1 MSAHI
6 INNIVIDTNTSLNGD
21 FFIDWEPCTVISIIL
36 FFALAGVTTGYVLM
50 DSLIPKKT
58 KTVETDES
66 KRIREYEKG
75 YLDELVALDDIELSK
90 EVLSALREVKVEDET
105 PFGKVIM
112 TYNSDTESY
121 WYYSD
126 SKSVPYKTLDA
137 VARQFAVTHS
147 CKCVCVN
154 YKEEWEKAKAAAKAA
169 ETKGAETKAA
179 ETKPN
184 KQRDVFAKLKKYN
197 DIDKQA
203 NAESNATVN
212 GKRKDSIKRRKYKLV
227 NEKAN
232 RFTHKGRL
240 TEYVVHNKSE
250 PEIKPK
256 PNPKAKITFADF
268 KANANANAN
277 ANASVVEK
285 SKKEN

>member
-1 MSAHI
+1 M
-6 INNIVIDTNTSLNGD
+6 
-21 FFIDWEPCTVISIIL
+21 
-36 FFALAGVTTGYVLM
+36 
-50 DSLIPKKT
+50 
-58 KTVETDES
+58 
-66 KRIREYEKG
+66 
-75 YLDELVALDDIELSK
+75 
-90 EVLSALREVKVEDET
+90 
-105 PFGKVIM
+105 
-112 TYNSDTESY
+112 
-121 WYYSD
+121 
-126 SKSVPYKTLDA
+126 
-137 VARQFAVTHS
+137 
-147 CKCVCVN
+147 
-154 YKEEWEKAKAAAKAA
+154 
-169 ETKGAETKAA
+169 
-179 ETKPN
+179 
-184 KQRDVFAKLKKYN
+184 FAKLKKYN

-277 ANASVVEK
+277 ASVVEK